1 MKYRIIDLDQ
11 RDAHEEM
18 KQYTFEQVK
27 DYFKPGD
34 ELAHDFPE
42 LLQKWEAIEDL
53 FDLNDFLAF
62 EAGGMEVHYSI
73 ECIE

>member
-1 MKYRIIDLDQ
+1 MKYRIIDLYQ
-11 RDAHEEM
+11 RNVPEEE
-18 KQYTFEQVK
+18 YTFEQVK
-27 DYFKPGD
+27 DYFKPDD
-34 ELAHDFPE
+34 ELAHNFPE

-62 EAGGMEVHYSI
+62 EADGMEVHYSV

>member
-1 MKYRIIDLDQ
+1 MKYRIIDLYQ
-11 RDAHEEM
+11 RNVPEEE
-18 KQYTFEQVK
+18 YTFEQVK
-27 DYFKPGD
+27 DYFKPDD

-62 EAGGMEVHYSI
+62 EADGMEVHYSV